1 MKPEFRRL
9 GPHDVE
15 LLLSTAP
22 DVFDNPVNLDRARSF
37 LVDPRNILIVAME
50 DGQVIGQIACVV
62 HLHVDAPADLYID
75 NLGVTPDKQRR
86 GIARELIRLAREAGR
101 AYGISTTWLAVD
113 PDNDVAQELY
123 RRTGASGAPALMFS
137 YEETTGPSDTDG
149 G

>member
-1 MKPEFRRL
+1 
-9 GPHDVE
+9 
-15 LLLSTAP
+15 
-22 DVFDNPVNLDRARSF
+22 
-37 LVDPRNILIVAME
+37 ME

-75 NLGVTPDKQRR
+75 NLGVTPDRQRR

-101 AYGISTTWLAVD
+101 DFGISTTWLAVD
-113 PDNDVAQELY
+113 PDNDLAQEVY

-137 YEETTGPSDTDG
+137 YEETTGPSDANG